1 MINQMTMQEF
11 LNNPDAVIKEAA
23 NNGKFAAV
31 NTGEGKAI
39 IISEEE
45 WKIMCEAM
53 QLLINSKKS

>member
-11 LNNPDAVIKEAA
+11 LNNPDSVIKEAA
-23 NNGKFAAV
+23 KNGKFAAV
-31 NTGEGKAI
+31 NTDEGKAI

-53 QLLINSKKS
+53 QLIINAKKA